1 MRILAPLNE
10 SCEISGLAREADEFY
25 AGVVDEAWEKDGQD
39 IFYYNT
45 RGNRRGGVNFRSWG
59 RLAEAVQEAAQQGC
73 PVYLTMNGHNLGP
86 DRLACCRRILERFA
100 RIGGTGVI
108 SANLSC
114 LAYGKELGL
123 KTSVS
128 TILGLYNTE
137 AVAWLERT
145 AAPDRIILSRDMT
158 LEEIRAVRKSTRTPI
173 EVFGMKFGCK
183 FSNGFCLGSHNHPT
197 SGLCHAV
204 GQMHW
209 TYTGPDGRVLPP
221 EGVLAADRN
230 HWYYTNALL
239 EQACG
244 VCAFYDL
251 IQMQVDC
258 VKLVG
263 RELPGEEILAAAA
276 QMQSCIRLAEES
288 PSREAYLSRLDRRKI
303 QTGRYGC
310 EGGFSCY
317 YPECR
322 NQKDQ
327 KF

>member
-1 MRILAPLNE
+1 
-10 SCEISGLAREADEFY
+10 
-25 AGVVDEAWEKDGQD
+25 
-39 IFYYNT
+39 
-45 RGNRRGGVNFRSWG
+45 
-59 RLAEAVQEAAQQGC
+59 
-73 PVYLTMNGHNLGP
+73 MNVHNLGP
-86 DRLACCRRILERFA
+86 ERLDCCRRILERFA
-100 RIGGTGVI
+100 RIGGAGVI

-158 LEEIRAVRKSTRTPI
+158 LEEIRAVRESTRTPI

-204 GQMHW
+204 G
-209 TYTGPDGRVLPP
+209 
-221 EGVLAADRN
+221 
-230 HWYYTNALL
+230 
-239 EQACG
+239 
-244 VCAFYDL
+244 
-251 IQMQVDC
+251 
-258 VKLVG
+258 
-263 RELPGEEILAAAA
+263 RELPGEEILAATA
-276 QMQSCIRLAEES
+276 QMHSCIRLAEES
-288 PSREAYLSRLDRRKI
+288 PSREAYLSRLDRRRI